1 LSVAV
6 IIYITSKELT
16 WATERQ
22 AAAAAGAG
30 AGGGDAGDAM
40 NAGQSVPAR
49 RLVVGHC

>member
-1 LSVAV
+1 MSVAV

-22 AAAAAGAG
+22 AAAAG